1 MRFEH
6 AGPEPIDCPGAC
18 GVAIF
23 LLTGIRQEEP
33 AINSRTGL
41 ARPIV
46 ATVAALTAVAAVAGE
61 VAAQSKSGWLLVTP
75 PPVAERRVLMKVY
88 AASSDSEVEAAVAS
102 LPGDEQ
108 ARLVTKVY
116 KILTIPAAAERTE
129 ALLATLQDP
138 AAPMASWRT
147 LEAFDSATSCE
158 DKRARALQS
167 LERAAARIRT
177 ESPEAD
183 ELAVEDWTTLE
194 GLAACRMS
202 RCVPASPLSR
212 R

>member
-1 MRFEH
+1 
-6 AGPEPIDCPGAC
+6 
-18 GVAIF
+18 
-23 LLTGIRQEEP
+23 
-33 AINSRTGL
+33 
-41 ARPIV
+41 
-46 ATVAALTAVAAVAGE
+46 VAALAAVSAAVGE
-61 VAAQSKSGWLLVTP
+61 VAAQTRSNWLLVTP

-88 AASSDSEVEAAVAS
+88 AASSDSEVQAAVGS

-108 ARLVTKVY
+108 VRLVTKVY

-129 ALLATLQDP
+129 AFLAALQDT

-158 DKRARALQS
+158 DKRERALQS
-167 LERAAARIRT
+167 FERAAARIRT